1 MVIFFFFL
9 FNYTRM
15 LRAILKN
22 YQGNTPQNSSDTATY
37 HPARKLSKID
47 ELDMQETA
55 GEVRTNS

>member
-1 MVIFFFFL
+1 
-9 FNYTRM
+9 M